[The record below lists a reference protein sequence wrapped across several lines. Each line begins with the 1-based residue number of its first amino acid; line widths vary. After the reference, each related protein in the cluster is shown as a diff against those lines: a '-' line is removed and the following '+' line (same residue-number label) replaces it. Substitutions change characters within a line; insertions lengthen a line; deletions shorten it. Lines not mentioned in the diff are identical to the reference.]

1 MFLVVDKRS
10 VIISVI
16 IILLIL
22 AIFTTIGVAYCYIP
36 RREYTIVIDV
46 GHGGSDNGVIGK
58 ESGVTESEINLL
70 VSFNLKSKLE
80 ERGVS
85 VILTREGKS
94 VLNGKSGTKKDDFE
108 KRKSIIND
116 AQPDVIVSIHQ
127 NKFPD
132 ASRRGAQVFF
142 NAQSAE
148 GKSLATAVQLGLNE
162 LNLQN
167 VNRTY
172 DALKGDYYIL
182 NCSSYP
188 SCIVECG
195 FLSNPEDEK
204 LLLDA
209 TYRDEL
215 CKKITKGIFAYLNE
229 SST

>member
-10 VIISVI
+10 VIVSVI

-46 GHGGSDNGVIGK
+46 GHGGNDNGVVGK

-94 VLNGKSGTKKDDFE
+94 VLNGKSSTKKDDFE

-116 AQPDVIVSIHQ
+116 AQPDVMVSIHQ

-148 GKSLATAVQLGLNE
+148 GKSLATAVQSGLNE

>member
-116 AQPDVIVSIHQ
+116 AQPDVMVSIHQ

-148 GKSLATAVQLGLNE
+148 GKSLATAVQSGLNE

>member
-10 VIISVI
+10 VIVSVI

-148 GKSLATAVQLGLNE
+148 GKSLATAVQSGLNE

>member
-10 VIISVI
+10 VIVSVI

-116 AQPDVIVSIHQ
+116 AQPDLMVSIHQ

-148 GKSLATAVQLGLNE
+148 GKSLATAVQSGLNE

>member
-10 VIISVI
+10 VIVSVI

-80 ERGVS
+80 ERGAS

-148 GKSLATAVQLGLNE
+148 GKSLATAVQSGLNE

>member
-10 VIISVI
+10 VIVSVI